1 MMLSMRISLLNFI
14 ATVRLHCHIKIM
26 FSMKRVHNLAYGKLQ
41 LLYLETILTAT
52 KLISFLQILFEN

>member
-14 ATVRLHCHIKIM
+14 ATVCLHRHIKIM
-26 FSMKRVHNLAYGKLQ
+26 FSMKRVHNLAYGELQ

-52 KLISFLQILFEN
+52 KLISVLQISFEN

>member
-1 MMLSMRISLLNFI
+1 MLNFI
-14 ATVRLHCHIKIM
+14 ATVCLHRHIKVI
-26 FSMKRVHNLAYGKLQ
+26 FSMKRVHNLAYDELQ